1 MLDELNALESRI
13 TEVVS
18 LCQTLR
24 AENDG
29 LRERLAA
36 AETDKNRLTERMG
49 AACARPVSYT
59 HLDVYKRQLL

>member
-49 AACARPVSYT
+49 AAFAR
-59 HLDVYKRQLL
+59 LEALALQLPEAKA

>member
-36 AETDKNRLTERMG
+36 AETDKDRLAERMG
-49 AACARPVSYT
+49 AACAR
-59 HLDVYKRQLL
+59 LEELALQLPDAQA

>member
-1 MLDELNALESRI
+1 LNELNALESRMPRSS
-13 TEVVS
+13 S

-29 LRERLAA
+29 LREQLAA

-49 AACARPVSYT
+49 AACAR
-59 HLDVYKRQLL
+59 LEALALQLPEAKA

>member
-1 MLDELNALESRI
+1 MLDELKALESRI
-13 TEVVS
+13 TAVVS

-49 AACARPVSYT
+49 AACAR
-59 HLDVYKRQLL
+59 LEALALQLPEAKA